1 MLKKRPP
8 CVSCVFVSLLRK
20 GLDSVR
26 SGPFCQGCLYSKKPW
41 NADRISLWERTD
53 LFSDQDNKD
62 NVSLQ
67 DKDWTG
73 LLATS
78 SEDWGFLSSV
88 SLSCDANP
96 QSVLHPPLLPPWA
109 VEDKGDQCGHKA
121 PAACCSRS
129 NRVRCFGARSFVA
142 SASIYE
148 NAAD

>member
-8 CVSCVFVSLLRK
+8 WVSCVSVYLLRK
-20 GLDSVR
+20 GLDSIR
-26 SGPFCQGCLYSKKPW
+26 SGPFRQGCLYNKKPW

-53 LFSDQDNKD
+53 LLSDQDNKD

-73 LLATS
+73 LLAAS

-121 PAACCSRS
+121 PATCCSRS
-129 NRVRCFGARSFVA
+129 NRVCCFGARSFVA

-148 NAAD
+148 NATD